1 MTHPKYIFRLFGDR
15 FVSRAGHLLTN
26 AHVVNECRSVSI
38 SQPGVSGWISAQVLS
53 RDRNNDLALL
63 RVSVNP
69 MPKPPLFRRTVRLGE
84 DVSVFGFPLT
94 SLVASSG
101 NFTKGSI
108 TAIAGLQ
115 DDTTKMQ
122 LAAPIQPG
130 NSGGPVVDQTGA
142 VVGVIVGKLNALL
155 VAKATGSIPEQINFA
170 IKANTVLG
178 FLEANGVSVVEAEKG
193 GALLNGPDLADHAR
207 QFTVLVGCLQD

>member
-1 MTHPKYIFRLFGDR
+1 
-15 FVSRAGHLLTN
+15 
-26 AHVVNECRSVSI
+26 
-38 SQPGVSGWISAQVLS
+38 
-53 RDRNNDLALL
+53 
-63 RVSVNP
+63 
-69 MPKPPLFRRTVRLGE
+69 MPKPPLFRRTVRLG
-84 DVSVFGFPLT
+84 DDISVFGFPLT
-94 SLVASSG
+94 GLVASSG

-115 DDTTKMQ
+115 DNTTKMQ

-170 IKANTVLG
+170 IKANTVLS
-178 FLEANGVSVVEAEKG
+178 FLELNGVSVVEAEKG
-193 GALLNGPDLADHAR
+193 GALLNGPDLANYAR

>member
-1 MTHPKYIFRLFGDR
+1 
-15 FVSRAGHLLTN
+15 
-26 AHVVNECRSVSI
+26 
-38 SQPGVSGWISAQVLS
+38 
-53 RDRNNDLALL
+53 
-63 RVSVNP
+63 
-69 MPKPPLFRRTVRLGE
+69 
-84 DVSVFGFPLT
+84 
-94 SLVASSG
+94 
-101 NFTKGSI
+101 
-108 TAIAGLQ
+108 
-115 DDTTKMQ
+115 MQ

-155 VAKATGSIPEQINFA
+155 VAKATGSIPEQIDFA